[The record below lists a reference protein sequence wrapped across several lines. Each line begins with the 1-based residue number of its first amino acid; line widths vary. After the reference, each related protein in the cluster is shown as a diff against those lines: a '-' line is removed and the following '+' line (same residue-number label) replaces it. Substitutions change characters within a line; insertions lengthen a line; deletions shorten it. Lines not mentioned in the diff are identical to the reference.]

1 MSDNNDKKENFA
13 EALLNFMS
21 RDKDS
26 QQFLLESIVTI
37 STEMQ
42 ALITAVDALT
52 VAVNY
57 HNEAIEDLYKAQDII
72 IKILKV
78 KQGDSQD
85 LPVITQK
92 NKQNLN

>member
-1 MSDNNDKKENFA
+1 
-13 EALLNFMS
+13 MS